1 MRCIECLHHC
11 EIIFCLAKNAIYN
24 KRDICQWHFQILK
37 RDKKDETM
45 GIRNCCH
52 LILIIIFRHM
62 SFKVLKI
69 WLPKPIFNS
78 KNHLNFSETDFPLFF
93 LVINVLWQLGFLKH
107 YIIWNNMYLFYGNY
121 FSNIRYFP
129 KNMLILAWNRT
140 NFCTSKKK
148 LHNWH

>member
-45 GIRNCCH
+45 GRRNCCH

-69 WLPKPIFNS
+69 CLPKPIFNS

-93 LVINVLWQLGFLKH
+93 WQQYYLITLTITRQHHYTEHVLYQPYIGMALTRKWQIDKDGFCK
-107 YIIWNNMYLFYGNY
+107 IWG
-121 FSNIRYFP
+121 
-129 KNMLILAWNRT
+129 
-140 NFCTSKKK
+140 
-148 LHNWH
+148 

>member
-45 GIRNCCH
+45 GIRNSKCSKSNFQSQFSI
-52 LILIIIFRHM
+52 LKIILI
-62 SFKVLKI
+62 
-69 WLPKPIFNS
+69 
-78 KNHLNFSETDFPLFF
+78 
-93 LVINVLWQLGFLKH
+93 FLKLIFL
-107 YIIWNNMYLFYGNY
+107 YFLWWSTFFENLDFWNIVCTIWNNVFFYGNY
-121 FSNIRYFP
+121 FFNIRYFP
-129 KNMLILAWNRT
+129 ENMLVLAWNLT
-140 NFCTSKKK
+140 KFCTSKKK

>member
-37 RDKKDETM
+37 KDKKDETM

-52 LILIIIFRHM
+52 LILIIIFKHM
-62 SFKVLKI
+62 PFKVLKI

-78 KNHLNFSETDFPLFF
+78 KNHLNFSETDFPFF
-93 LVINVLWQLGFLKH
+93 FWLSTFFDNLDFWNIVLSEIMPFFK
-107 YIIWNNMYLFYGNY
+107 GNY
-121 FSNIRYFP
+121 FFNIRYLP
-129 KNMLILAWNRT
+129 KNMLILAWNIT

-148 LHNWH
+148 PHNWH